1 MRKEFLRILS
11 YGENELIRDTYVAN
25 WIQSLPKNGQVL
37 DVGAGNMPFRE
48 LIIDHGIRYTS
59 HDFEKYDGNRSFGG
73 LQSEG
78 WTTSGHDLVCD
89 ITELPEK
96 EFNYLICTEVLEH
109 VPDPVEA
116 LRAIASALLPGGKL
130 LITVPFASR
139 MHQAPFWFSAGL
151 SPYWFEYHLE
161 KNGFEI
167 DELVVAGDFV
177 DMMIQEIP
185 LLMQPLNPR
194 FRIGN
199 GITKI
204 LKIKAKWFRSNL
216 PRELLDSGGQSVF
229 CSAIKL

>member
-1 MRKEFLRILS
+1 MRKEFERILS
-11 YGENELIRDTYVAN
+11 SGENELVRETYVAK
-25 WIQSLPKNGQVL
+25 WIQSLPKNGQIL
-37 DVGAGNMPFRE
+37 DVGAGNMPYRE
-48 LIIDHGIRYTS
+48 LITDQGIRYKS
-59 HDFEKYDGNRSFGG
+59 HDFEQYDGDRSFGG

-89 ITELPEK
+89 ISKLPEK

-116 LRAIASALLPGGKL
+116 LCALAGALLPGGKL

-151 SPYWFEYHLE
+151 SPYWFDYHLE
-161 KNGFEI
+161 RNGLKI

-177 DMMIQEIP
+177 DLMIQEVP

-204 LKIKAKWFRSNL
+204 LKSKAKWLRGNL
-216 PRELLDSGGQSVF
+216 PRELLESGGQSVF
-229 CSAIKL
+229 CIATKL